1 MAFTT
6 CDFIARKGLCA
17 HRCLDGRDQK
27 RCSLHRNRKSLVM
40 CKHCGLKGT
49 TTEHGYC
56 SGIEYGCRY
65 KGQYVTVVALRLRKA
80 QEEEKV
86 EAAAL
91 REAENENVE
100 AAESQES
107 ETN

>member
-1 MAFTT
+1 
-6 CDFIARKGLCA
+6 
-17 HRCLDGRDQK
+17 
-27 RCSLHRNRKSLVM
+27 M

-80 QEEEKV
+80 QEEE

-91 REAENENVE
+91 REAEV
-100 AAESQES
+100 AALQES